1 MFMGDVPELV
11 SAGFKNNLVMN
22 NNNCYTIDCRVQ
34 ITMAIDMKIVYN
46 KTILRP

>member
-22 NNNCYTIDCRVQ
+22 NNNCYTIDCR
-34 ITMAIDMKIVYN
+34 YSN
-46 KTILRP
+46 YYGN